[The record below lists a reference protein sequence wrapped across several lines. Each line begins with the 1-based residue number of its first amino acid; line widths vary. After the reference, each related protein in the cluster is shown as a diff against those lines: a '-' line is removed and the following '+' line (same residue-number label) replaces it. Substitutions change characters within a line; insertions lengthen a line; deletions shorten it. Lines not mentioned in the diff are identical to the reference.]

1 MNRNLLRIAVFA
13 DKSFS
18 ETTVPV
24 IVYNDRPRVR
34 YPGIFSNTLTFPVTG
49 DGTFVNPGGTVN
61 GASFGS
67 QTLTAG
73 SIASLFGTG
82 LASMQAVAES
92 LPVSTTLGGVTVR
105 LNGIPAPVFFI
116 SPLQINFQIP
126 WELEGQPQATVT
138 VTADG
143 FTGAAT
149 VNLAG
154 TSPRIFAI
162 NQQGS
167 GQGAIL
173 IVGTGEVAA
182 PPASI
187 PERTT
192 RPVKRG
198 EFISI
203 YCTGLG
209 PVNNQPAT
217 GTAAL
222 SNPLSTTAT
231 APVVTVGGV
240 LAAVSFSGLA
250 PGFVG
255 LYQVDV
261 QVPESTP
268 MGTRYRR
275 PQRKRYGLEY
285 RHCRGPIRSPIPR
298 RGEPRTRLGSILDAN
313 ELAVRAAADTP
324 PMGAWRPGPGCK
336 CSYGWRSPWS
346 STSAPVGR
354 TVGYGG
360 RTRPLRPWLPPNR
373 TSGPRSTQRQDF
385 RLLTKPF
392 DGRRF
397 DKPRRTG

>member
-261 QVPESTP
+261 QVLESTP
-268 MGTRYRR
+268 MGTRYPSSSAQAVWSRIPSLSR
-275 PQRKRYGLEY
+275 SNKIPHSETRGAANPPGLNFGRKRTCGES
-285 RHCRGPIRSPIPR
+285 RSRYAPD
-298 RGEPRTRLGSILDAN
+298 GS
-313 ELAVRAAADTP
+313 LA
-324 PMGAWRPGPGCK
+324 
-336 CSYGWRSPWS
+336 
-346 STSAPVGR
+346 
-354 TVGYGG
+354 
-360 RTRPLRPWLPPNR
+360 
-373 TSGPRSTQRQDF
+373 SGPRLQMLVWLAIAMVIYFGSSRKDSRVRRAHSSAPAMAPTKQD
-385 RLLTKPF
+385 
-392 DGRRF
+392 
-397 DKPRRTG
+397 